1 MLHGHKLPAG
11 PSSRRPS
18 LNSGSRTP
26 RSQCIS
32 NRQHKSATRRGLL
45 AQASSQSGPSSQDSG
60 STPSVSVADPQQLES
75 NASTASSTAT
85 GSSSAGPDKSALLA
99 RIAAAKAY
107 KSGSSSGS
115 GTTTTTSSS
124 GSSDAALTDEQQEA
138 MRQQYLQQ
146 LQQQQQELAAQNN
159 EYNSF
164 LQSSTATGGSS
175 GSSGRNA
182 LDRLAQED
190 QGWGPGSKTG
200 PARSDFYTSAD
211 APAVQQLL
219 GSAPRRT
226 GMGSADQAA
235 DWLQGVLADKQGRSG
250 WVRMRGGGGGVC
262 RVGLVCRVGWLVGC
276 SWDVR
281 RVVSG
286 NS

>member
-1 MLHGHKLPAG
+1 MLHRHKLPAG
-11 PSSRRPS
+11 PSSRVPS

-26 RSQCIS
+26 SSECIS
-32 NRQHKSATRRGLL
+32 SRQHKSATTRGLL
-45 AQASSQSGPSSQDSG
+45 AQASNQSGPSSKDSG
-60 STPSVSVADPQQLES
+60 STPSVSVADPQQLDS
-75 NASTASSTAT
+75 NASTASSTAS
-85 GSSSAGPDKSALLA
+85 GSSTGGPDKGALAA

-107 KSGSSSGS
+107 KSGSGSSSSSGS
-115 GTTTTTSSS
+115 GTTPTSSS
-124 GSSDAALTDEQQEA
+124 GSSNEPALTDEQQEA

-164 LQSSTATGGSS
+164 LQSSTATGGDNGSS
-175 GSSGRNA
+175 GSNA

-219 GSAPRRT
+219 RSAPRR
-226 GMGSADQAA
+226 GGLGSADQAA
-235 DWLQGVLADKQGRSG
+235 DWLQGVLADKQGRCEWVSG
-250 WVRMRGGGGGVC
+250 GAVGGGAG
-262 RVGLVCRVGWLVGC
+262 
-276 SWDVR
+276 
-281 RVVSG
+281 
-286 NS
+286 